1 MRMQRFYREGGKK
14 QAFAH
19 NRVVGEF
26 HVPLGFSSCP
36 LPTTAV
42 ILSVVGAS
50 QREAL
55 TKSKDLA
62 LFGMET
68 IHRGILAA
76 AWREFPEAA

>member
-1 MRMQRFYREGGKK
+1 MRMQRFYREGGEKK
-14 QAFAH
+14 AFAH

-26 HVPLGFSSCP
+26 VPLGFSSCP
-36 LPTTAV
+36 SPTTAV
-42 ILSVVGAS
+42 ILSVVGVS
-50 QREAL
+50 QGEAL